1 MTPRMDDQAIAH
13 NRAAHDRVGG
23 AYDAGHPEIFNET
36 EQSRLADAVARVVGL
51 VGPDRRVAQEGHV
64 GRVGLD
70 GLVARPRVPIDV
82 LDVGTGTGNLVRH
95 FLAHDVRVT
104 ATDLSTALLQ
114 EVRGRFA
121 ATGRVATALLNG
133 RDLQPLADGQFD
145 IAATYSVLHHVPDY
159 ITLVREM
166 ARVVRPGGVVYIDHE
181 RSDDSWA
188 SESYREFLRE
198 AVVWPRRHW
207 WFFLQPSRYWKRISP
222 LFEWRRWQNPRW
234 MPEGDLHIW
243 PDDHIEWA
251 KVRAALEAAGCS
263 IEVQEDYLL
272 FEARYDRGA
281 WERWR
286 NRTSDM
292 RMLVARK
299 RA

>member
-1 MTPRMDDQAIAH
+1 MTPRVDDRAIAH
-13 NRAAHDRVGG
+13 NRDAHDRVGG
-23 AYDAGHPEIFNET
+23 AYDAGHPEIFNEA
-36 EQSRLADAVARVVGL
+36 EQARLAQAVASVVGL
-51 VGPDRRVAQEGHV
+51 VGAGRRAAES
-64 GRVGLD
+64 GL
-70 GLVARPRVPIDV
+70 PIAV
-82 LDVGTGTGNLVRH
+82 LDVGSGTGNLVGQ

-104 ATDLSTALLQ
+104 ATDLSTVLLA
-114 EVRGRFA
+114 EVRRRFA
-121 ATGRVATALLNG
+121 GTGRVTTAPLNG

-159 ITLVREM
+159 LALVREM
-166 ARVVRPGGVVYIDHE
+166 ARVVRPGGLVYLDHE
-181 RSDDSWA
+181 RNDESWTSA
-188 SESYREFLRE
+188 AYRDFLRQ
-198 AVVWPRRHW
+198 AVVWPRRRW
-207 WFFLQPSRYWKRISP
+207 WFFLQPSRYWKRIRP
-222 LFEWRRWQNPRW
+222 LLEWRRWRNPRW

-251 KVRAALEAAGCS
+251 KVRETLEAAGCS

-272 FEARYDRGA
+272 FESRYDRGV

-286 NRTSDM
+286 GRTSDM